1 MKKLKDR
8 ITGLTKVKYV
18 LPLSSRKTICEGIFN
33 SVLTYCMPVWGGSDQ
48 CELQSLQVLQN
59 TALCH
64 VLHHPPYSNRDELYN
79 QLDCMTVKQ
88 LIVYH
93 SILTVY
99 KIRQSG
105 EPEYLKEILS
115 NDNIRGNLAIP
126 VTDLTLAMKSF
137 CYRAGYDWNS
147 LPNEIRSIRK
157 LDQFKSKLRKWVKA
171 SITRFIQ

>member
-1 MKKLKDR
+1 
-8 ITGLTKVKYV
+8 
-18 LPLSSRKTICEGIFN
+18 
-33 SVLTYCMPVWGGSDQ
+33 
-48 CELQSLQVLQN
+48 
-59 TALCH
+59 
-64 VLHHPPYSNRDELYN
+64 
-79 QLDCMTVKQ
+79 MTVKQ